1 MALNLDIWEK
11 RAGVTFQGGELAVGD
26 VLEVWACLIDAP
38 GAGTTWGI
46 DDTFFVSIIIPLQL
60 VIFPYSTFLLLNCLF
75 NVFIVQLWH
84 GNCICMQLSD

>member
-26 VLEVWACLIDAP
+26 VLGVWACLIDAP

-75 NVFIVQLWH
+75 NV
-84 GNCICMQLSD
+84 